1 MACPLRLR
9 PPLRLHS
16 PLSQDEII
24 TRLREK
30 LASGETPIT
39 ATIVGGYIV
48 LRIPE
53 DQMHYWSPQLSVN
66 LEAEGSGT
74 SVHGLFMPQPSVW
87 TLFVWI
93 YAVIVFAGFCGGI
106 YGFAQRHLEQ
116 PAHALWGIPVA
127 LILVFLVYSAAS
139 MGQHMGRDQME
150 DLRQVLLD
158 VLGEAT
164 PP

>member
-16 PLSQDEII
+16 PLSMDEILN
-24 TRLREK
+24 RLRET
-30 LASGETPIT
+30 LAAEATSVT
-39 ATIVGGYIV
+39 ATIVGSYVV

-53 DQMHYWSPQLSVN
+53 DRLHYWSPQLSLT
-66 LEAEGSGT
+66 LETDEDKAGT

-87 TLFVWI
+87 TLFVGF

-116 PAHALWGIPVA
+116 PAYALWAIPA
-127 LILVFLVYSAAS
+127 AILLVFLVYSAAS

-150 DLRQVLLD
+150 ELRLLLMD
-158 VLGEAT
+158 VLGET
-164 PP
+164 N

>member
-16 PLSQDEII
+16 PLTVDEIVD
-24 TRLREK
+24 RLRK
-30 LASGETPIT
+30 QLALETTSVT
-39 ATIVGGYIV
+39 ATIVGGYVV

-53 DQMHYWSPQLSVN
+53 AQTHYWSPQLSLT
-66 LEAEGSGT
+66 LEAEEEGGT
-74 SVHGLFMPQPSVW
+74 SLHGLFMPQPSVW

-93 YAVIVFAGFCGGI
+93 YAVIVFGGFCGGI

-116 PAHALWGIPVA
+116 PAYALWSIPLAA
-127 LILVFLVYSAAS
+127 LLVFIVYSAAS

-150 DLRQVLLD
+150 ELRGFLRDALD
-158 VLGEAT
+158 DGK
-164 PP
+164 